1 MGAMGLGQMFSV
13 NPAFASARV
22 SAAEMEKIIFRVPLI
37 DPNPGGLTTPIAGAV
52 TFRNVRFTYRSRP
65 TQEIIRGINLTMEAG
80 TVVGVVGHSGSGK
93 STLIALLERFYEV
106 ESGAILIDGVPMK
119 DYNLEHLRRNIGLVS
134 QEPTLFDTTIE
145 ENIRFGKWT
154 ATQEEVEA
162 AARKANAHQFI
173 QNLPLGYKT
182 LCGEGGHLLSGGQK
196 QRIAIAR
203 AVLKVGK
210 LFPFSFLFLVPNIA
224 SKDPK
229 ILLLDE
235 ATSAL
240 DAESEHLVQEAL
252 QKLMKGRT
260 TIVVAHRLSTI
271 RDSDLIVV
279 LDRGRIVEMGKH
291 MELLLHRSHYFLL
304 ISKQMAPED
313 LRQVHRMADAMDLD
327 RQGAE
332 GSREAE
338 EVEEEEK

>member
-1 MGAMGLGQMFSV
+1 MFSV

-22 SAAEMEKIIFRVPLI
+22 SAAELEKVIKREPLI
-37 DPNPGGLTTPIAGAV
+37 DPNPDGLTTPISGAV
-52 TFRNVRFTYRSRP
+52 TFRNVRFTYRGRP
-65 TQEIIRGINLTMEAG
+65 TDEIIRGINLTVQAG
-80 TVVGVVGHSGSGK
+80 MVVGVVGHSGSGK

-106 ESGAILIDGVPMK
+106 ESGAILIDNVPLR
-119 DYNLEHLRRNIGLVS
+119 DYNLEYLRKNIGLVS

-145 ENIRFGKWT
+145 ENIRFGKWD
-154 ATQEEVEA
+154 ATEEEVEE

-173 QNLPLGYKT
+173 DRLPLRYKT

-196 QRIAIAR
+196 QRVAIAR
-203 AVLKVGK
+203 AVL
-210 LFPFSFLFLVPNIA
+210 
-224 SKDPK
+224 KDPK

-252 QKLMKGRT
+252 QKLMRGRT

-279 LDRGRIVEMGKH
+279 LDKGRIVEQGKH
-291 MELLLHRSHYFLL
+291 MELLLRRSHYFLL

-313 LRQVHRMADAMDLD
+313 LKQVNQMADAMNRDSD
-327 RQGAE
+327 
-332 GSREAE
+332 
-338 EVEEEEK
+338 

>member
-1 MGAMGLGQMFSV
+1 MGLGQMFSV

-22 SAAEMEKIIFRVPLI
+22 SAAELEKVIKREPLI
-37 DPNPGGLTTPIAGAV
+37 DPNPDGLTTPISGAV
-52 TFRNVRFTYRSRP
+52 TFRNVRFTYRGRP
-65 TQEIIRGINLTMEAG
+65 TDEIIRGINLTVQAG
-80 TVVGVVGHSGSGK
+80 MVVGVVGHSGSGK

-106 ESGAILIDGVPMK
+106 ESGAILIDNVPLR
-119 DYNLEHLRRNIGLVS
+119 DYNLEYLRKNIGLVS

-145 ENIRFGKWT
+145 ENIRFGKWD
-154 ATQEEVEA
+154 ATEEEVEE

-173 QNLPLGYKT
+173 DRLPLRYKT

-196 QRIAIAR
+196 QRVAIAR
-203 AVLKVGK
+203 AVL
-210 LFPFSFLFLVPNIA
+210 
-224 SKDPK
+224 KDPK

-252 QKLMKGRT
+252 QKLMRGRT

-279 LDRGRIVEMGKH
+279 LDKGRIVEQGKH
-291 MELLLHRSHYFLL
+291 MELLLRRSHYFLL

-313 LRQVHRMADAMDLD
+313 LKQVNQMADAMNRDSD
-327 RQGAE
+327 
-332 GSREAE
+332 
-338 EVEEEEK
+338 